1 MLHATETSMLN
12 LKLIFN
18 LIFNLKLKLM
28 VFLTFRVLLYFYYAL
43 LHSFYNINLQ
53 HTKHGHPSS

>member
-28 VFLTFRVLLYFYYAL
+28 VFLTFRVLLYIYYAL

-53 HTKHGHPSS
+53 HIKHGHPSS